1 MSFNQ
6 PPPNPYGQQPPPPG
20 PPPGYGY
27 PQQGGVP
34 PQQNPYAQPPGPQ
47 GPNPYAQQPG
57 PQGPNPYAQQGG
69 PQGPYG
75 QPGPQGPYGQ
85 QPGWGGQ
92 VPPPPPGKS
101 NAGKIIGIVAA
112 IVVVAAAGIG
122 IALTAGGGSGS
133 GSSAKGGGGGGGAS
147 GGVKYKLTAP
157 QTVAGTYTLQQSK
170 DDAEIGEA
178 KKASAAPIFAGVS
191 GGKAMTAT
199 YEGSDKLSTL
209 TVVGEYGDVSDP
221 SSAVDTAFSAITANA
236 ANSTNGA
243 TLTAVGSPQSESPAG
258 FDGVMKCQNFTP
270 AGGAAGAGTLPICI
284 WGDSSTVTEVFVF
297 KVSMS
302 GQPMSLTEAA
312 DTTAKVRQD
321 VRVRIP

>member
-27 PQQGGVP
+27 PQGAVP

-47 GPNPYAQQPG
+47 GPNPYAQQ
-57 PQGPNPYAQQGG
+57 AG

-75 QPGPQGPYGQ
+75 QPGPYGQ

-101 NAGKIIGIVAA
+101 NTGKIIGIVAA
-112 IVVVAAAGIG
+112 IVVVAAVGIG
-122 IALTAGGGSGS
+122 VALTAGGGSG
-133 GSSAKGGGGGGGAS
+133 GSSAKGGSGGSGGGAS
-147 GGVKYKLTAP
+147 DGVKYKLTAP
-157 QTVAGTYTLQQSK
+157 QTVAGTYTLTESK
-170 DDAEIGEA
+170 DDAEIGA
-178 KKASAAPIFAGVS
+178 DRKASAAPIFGSVS

-199 YEGSDKLSTL
+199 YQSSDKLSSLTL
-209 TVVGEYGDVSDP
+209 TGEYGDVSDP
-221 SSAVDTAFSAITANA
+221 SSAVDTAFAAITANA

-258 FDGVMKCQNFTP
+258 FDGVMKCQNFTV
-270 AGGAAGAGTLPICI
+270 AGGAAAGGGGTLPICI
-284 WGDSSTVTEVFVF
+284 WGDSSTVAEVFVF
-297 KVSMS
+297 KVSMT
-302 GQPMSLTEAA
+302 GQSMSLGDAA
-312 DTTAKVRQD
+312 DTTAKVRQAA
-321 VRVRIP
+321 RVRIP